1 MKKIKVAIFIDKYCP
16 EIGGPYFVLKQ
27 KISAL
32 KKIIKVKLIFNDN
45 GQRKKK
51 INLKNILSKID
62 LCHFYGGWTYFHFKV
77 ICAALKLKKKIVI
90 HPLGYYEP
98 WSLSQKKSK
107 KKIAWN
113 LYQKRILLMSNL
125 IHCASENEKKNL
137 LKLDSNFKTIVLP
150 YGIQNN
156 FIKKNIY
163 KINIKKKMLF
173 FSRIHHK
180 KGIENLINAWIQ
192 INNEEWTLDII
203 GPSDNEKYLSELKKM
218 TFGKKN
224 ISFLKPVYDEMKKKF
239 LFDKYDL
246 LVLPTSSENFGM
258 VVLEALARG
267 LPVLTNHNTPWND
280 IKIFNAGW
288 FVGENYE
295 DLLKCLKK
303 IFRTNICEFRTKS
316 LNAIKV
322 AKKYDWNILVNDYV
336 KTYRQIVIT

>member
-1 MKKIKVAIFIDKYCP
+1 
-16 EIGGPYFVLKQ
+16 
-27 KISAL
+27 
-32 KKIIKVKLIFNDN
+32 
-45 GQRKKK
+45 
-51 INLKNILSKID
+51 
-62 LCHFYGGWTYFHFKV
+62 
-77 ICAALKLKKKIVI
+77 
-90 HPLGYYEP
+90 
-98 WSLSQKKSK
+98 
-107 KKIAWN
+107 
-113 LYQKRILLMSNL
+113 
-125 IHCASENEKKNL
+125 
-137 LKLDSNFKTIVLP
+137 
-150 YGIQNN
+150 
-156 FIKKNIY
+156 
-163 KINIKKKMLF
+163 
-173 FSRIHHK
+173 RIHHK